1 MEVGSIPKM
10 FALVLFDIDGCTSI
24 VDVKKFQTPNATDLT
39 KGQQVSIKFQ
49 KQMHKVEILEMSGIV
64 TCTVII
70 LLAVY
75 KVYEN
80 LT

>member
-39 KGQQVSIKFQ
+39 KGQQLSQHQVS
-49 KQMHKVEILEMSGIV
+49 E
-64 TCTVII
+64 TD
-70 LLAVY
+70 A
-75 KVYEN
+75 
-80 LT
+80 

>member
-1 MEVGSIPKM
+1 M

-39 KGQQVSIKFQ
+39 KGQQVNIKFQ
-49 KQMHKVEILEMSGIV
+49 KQMQKVEILEMSGIV

-70 LLAVY
+70 VLAVCN
-75 KVYEN
+75 VYEK
-80 LT
+80 